1 MRIFVAVVLYLLYW
15 GMCFLGTGG
24 DQKSLRSLRSYPKKV
39 QERVR
44 AEKSLADKVPAPKP
58 VAAVLLSNLILFTV
72 VFSLLGIALKHV
84 LELDSYLSAFLYF
97 LFLGEGLGLFDLVV
111 IDLCWWRNT
120 PRIRFSFLPEKEA
133 YQDPALHVDSF
144 LRGIPLFALAAAL
157 GAGVVAV
164 L

>member
-24 DQKSLRSLRSYPKKV
+24 DQKNLRSLRSYPKKV

-84 LELDSYLSAFLYF
+84 LELDSYLSTFLYF